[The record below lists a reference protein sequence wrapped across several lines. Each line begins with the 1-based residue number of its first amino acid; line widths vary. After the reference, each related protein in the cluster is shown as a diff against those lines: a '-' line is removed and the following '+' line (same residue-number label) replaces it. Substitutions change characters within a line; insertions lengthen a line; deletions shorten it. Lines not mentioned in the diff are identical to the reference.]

1 MCWRGEWNMLILT
14 VVLLLVSGCTAPYWT
29 ARGEDAKDVM
39 TLSIPKGIG
48 VGAQVA
54 PLTSGLG

>member
-1 MCWRGEWNMLILT
+1 MLILT